1 MSDYLSWCLT
11 LIPNDTNPWVE
22 LTLENWLKRGGC
34 PRAYIHMVKLTLHS
48 CGTLG
53 S

>member
-1 MSDYLSWCLT
+1 MVTDSK
-11 LIPNDTNPWVE
+11 VE
-22 LTLENWLKRGGC
+22 LTLEYWLTREWC
-34 PRAYIHMVKLTLHS
+34 PRAYKHMVKLTLNQ